1 MIFDFYLLGLSK
13 NTVFKSPINCMIKIR
28 GEWQRQCC
36 RYRIAETHNLLLVLD
51 FYSCIALNDCIAIK
65 HGKCYERSACRM
77 VFIFQ
82 KC

>member
-1 MIFDFYLLGLSK
+1 MI
-13 NTVFKSPINCMIKIR
+13 INCKIR

-36 RYRIAETHNLLLVLD
+36 RYRIAETHNLLLALD

-77 VFIFQ
+77 VFIFR
-82 KC
+82 KCRFILVNQILSWYPQ